1 MNLKIDSVKT
11 AMLPATGAPDP
22 ELETALL
29 VKTVGKLLMWTIAT
43 IIVMVG
49 LKRHN
54 LQIIIMEFQKLTWS

>member
-11 AMLPATGAPDP
+11 AMLPATGALDP

-54 LQIIIMEFQKLTWS
+54 LQIIMVFQKLTRS